1 MNQLIAQADFVLEC
15 HAARLFK
22 KECVVDLDR
31 SKVSFEGKVVFIHC
45 CRKAIALAL
54 RQWCVQ
60 VARQLVRWDLLEARI
75 SWHNSRGKRIT
86 IPQFLAYEELL
97 EGVVQSMFESTP
109 PRIAT
114 PSLFIGIMR
123 LTPALTSV
131 LDYMLSNPEKK
142 VALTRIQDNAQ
153 LILTEAAAKA
163 MKSDG
168 ETAVKRRTD
177 DFWLGEDLEK
187 LQQMYRDYGEVE
199 SGFEITY
206 TATLDKPKHDP
217 TASWGVWTAHYILKK
232 DNFGLVYRQ
241 GELIDLKEIS
251 RPLVVA

>member
-1 MNQLIAQADFVLEC
+1 MANLNPTDTEFFLSRCEREFDPQSGEMILQARNVAHALGLRRCGREVAQWSIS
-15 HAARLFK
+15 RGYT
-22 KECVVDLDR
+22 R
-31 SKVSFEGKVVFIHC
+31 T
-45 CRKAIALAL
+45 
-54 RQWCVQ
+54 
-60 VARQLVRWDLLEARI
+60 LVRWPGDNKTYVFEPWMA
-75 SWHNSRGKRIT
+75 
-86 IPQFLAYEELL
+86 QEESPHSNLRFKTML
-97 EGVVQSMFESTP
+97 DSTQ

-123 LTPALTSV
+123 LTPSLTPV

-142 VALTRIQDNAQ
+142 IALTRIQDNAQ
-153 LILTEAAAKA
+153 LILTEAAAQA

-217 TASWGVWTAHYILKK
+217 TAAWGVWTAHYIMKK

>member
-31 SKVSFEGKVVFIHC
+31 SKVSFNGKVVLIHC
-45 CRKAIALAL
+45 YRKNIALAL

-60 VARQLVRWDLLEARI
+60 VARQLMRWDLIEARI
-75 SWHNSRGKRIT
+75 SWHNGGGKKIT
-86 IPQFLAYEELL
+86 IPQFLAYEELPQGKA
-97 EGVVQSMFESTP
+97 EKMIDSTQ

-123 LTPALTSV
+123 LTPSLTPV

-142 VALTRIQDNAQ
+142 IALTRIQDNAQ
-153 LILTEAAAKA
+153 LILTEAAAQA

-206 TATLDKPKHDP
+206 TATLDKPKHNS
-217 TASWGVWTAHYILKK
+217 TAAWGVWTAHYIMKK